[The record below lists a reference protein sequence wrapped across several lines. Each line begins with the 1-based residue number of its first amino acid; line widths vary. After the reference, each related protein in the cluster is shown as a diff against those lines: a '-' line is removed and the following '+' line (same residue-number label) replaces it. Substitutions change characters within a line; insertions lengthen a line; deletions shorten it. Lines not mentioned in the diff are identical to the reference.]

1 MSGDLVFT
9 VVLVLHI
16 LAVVGMV
23 VAAGLQLTVAPAGPL
38 KIFKWVWLPTVGG
51 AAVTGLLL
59 WGLAALLAADEDPL
73 KMTVK
78 VGALIVGSAI
88 AAKYH
93 AAEKVD
99 TPPWAIPTMATV
111 VAAEVVLS
119 FVWP

>member
-1 MSGDLVFT
+1 VSATFT

-16 LAVVGMV
+16 VAVVGMV
-23 VAAGLQLTVAPAGPL
+23 VAVGLQLTVAPAGPL

-51 AAVTGLLL
+51 AALTGLLL
-59 WGLAALLAADEDPL
+59 WGLAALLALDEDPL

-78 VGALIVGSAI
+78 VGAVLVGSAI

-93 AAEKVD
+93 AAERVD
-99 TPPWAIPTMATV
+99 TPRWAIPAMATV

-119 FVWP
+119 FVWS